1 MVHSIGK
8 TIAELRKAK
17 GWTQI
22 ELAEKLQVSDKA
34 ISKWEKDGGSPSIE
48 FFPKLANLF
57 NVTIDYLMAGKN
69 QENVKIDNNISN
81 KGEVKML
88 TEQYLYKG
96 ILDIEK
102 VVAENNYLFVEKSIN
117 ENPIHILE
125 LIYKFLEENNWRK
138 LFEFFVDN
146 DANTIAGAIA
156 MQRFEL
162 SKKQMLDW
170 LWKDDLRKSVAYGG
184 VSEKIRAYRKLNTEY
199 LALDYSTIKTFSTFE
214 QVIEYLK
221 DKRVDIL
228 SEIKT
233 KIAYQ
238 NIQNELSKEYFEKQI
253 KNENFEI
260 VIIKLC
266 VLLETVLRSKYNYDN
281 EVDFSEILE
290 RYCVEYLQDEKMSSL
305 LHKLR
310 KSRNSLV
317 HPDQNEAIIS
327 LDELKVCLDY
337 ILNLA

>member
-1 MVHSIGK
+1 MAHSIGK
-8 TIAELRKAK
+8 TIAELRKEK
-17 GWTQI
+17 GWTQL
-22 ELAEKLQVSDKA
+22 ELAEKLQVSDKT

-57 NVTIDYLMAGKN
+57 NVTIDYLMAGNN

-117 ENPIHILE
+117 ENPIHIVE

-138 LFEFFVDN
+138 LFEFFLDN
-146 DANTIAGAIA
+146 NASTIASTIA

-266 VLLETVLRSKYNYDN
+266 VLLETKLRSKYNLDS

-290 RYCVEYLQDEKMSSL
+290 RYCVEYLQDEKIVSL

-310 KSRNSLV
+310 KSRNNLV
-317 HPDQNEAIIS
+317 HPDQNEIMIS
-327 LDELKVCLDY
+327 LDELRGCLDY

>member
-1 MVHSIGK
+1 MPHSIGK

-34 ISKWEKDGGSPSIE
+34 ISKWEKDGGIPSVE
-48 FFPKLANLF
+48 FFPLLASLF
-57 NVTIDYLMAGKN
+57 NVSIDYLMTGNN
-69 QENVKIDNNISN
+69 QENVKVDNTKNL

-88 TEQYLYKG
+88 TEQHLYKG
-96 ILDIEK
+96 ILNIEK
-102 VVAENNYLFVEKSIN
+102 VVAENNYLFAEKSIN
-117 ENPIHILE
+117 ETPIHIVE
-125 LIYKFLEENNWRK
+125 LIYTYLSENDWRK

-156 MQRFEL
+156 MQQFEL
-162 SKKQMLDW
+162 AKKQMLDW
-170 LWKDDLRKSVAYGG
+170 LWKDDLRKSVSYGG
-184 VSEKIRAYRKLNTEY
+184 VSEKIRTYRKLNTEY
-199 LALDYSTIKTFSTFE
+199 WELDYSTNKTFSSFE
-214 QVIEYLK
+214 QTIEYLK
-221 DKRVDIL
+221 EKRIEIL

-238 NIQNELSKEYFEKQI
+238 NIQNELNREYFEKQL

-266 VLLETVLRSKYNYDN
+266 VLLETVLRSKYNYDS

-290 RYCVEYLQDEKMSSL
+290 RYCVEYLHDEKISLL

-317 HPDQNEAIIS
+317 HPDQNETLIS
-327 LDELKVCLDY
+327 LDELRVCLEY

>member
-1 MVHSIGK
+1 MAHSIGK

-34 ISKWEKDGGSPSIE
+34 ISKWEKDGGIPSVE
-48 FFPKLANLF
+48 FFPLLANLF
-57 NVTIDYLMAGKN
+57 NVSIDYLMIGNN
-69 QENVKIDNNISN
+69 QEDVKIDNTKKVN
-81 KGEVKML
+81 GEVKML
-88 TEQYLYKG
+88 TEQYLYNG
-96 ILDIEK
+96 ILDVEK
-102 VVAENNYLFVEKSIN
+102 VVAENDYLFAEKTIN
-117 ENPIHILE
+117 ENPIHIIE
-125 LIYKFLEENNWRK
+125 LIYKFIEENNWRK

-146 DANTIAGAIA
+146 DANTIAAAIA
-156 MQRFEL
+156 MQQFEQA
-162 SKKQMLDW
+162 KKQILDW
-170 LWKDDLRKSVAYGG
+170 LWKDDLRKSVSYGG
-184 VSEKIRAYRKLNTEY
+184 VSEKIRAYRKLNAEY

-214 QVIEYLK
+214 QTIEYLK
-221 DKRVDIL
+221 EKRIEIL

-233 KIAYQ
+233 RIAYQ
-238 NIQNELSKEYFEKQI
+238 NIEHELNKEYFEKQL

-290 RYCVEYLQDEKMSSL
+290 RYCVEYLNDEKMSSL

-317 HPDQNEAIIS
+317 HPDQNETLIS